1 MEQIVKL
8 VVEKTGIS
16 EEQAK
21 IAVETVIAQLKQR
34 LPEPYAKNLD
44 TLLASDLCGA
54 VDKLDD
60 VAGMLGGLG
69 GLLGK
74 KK

>member
-1 MEQIVKL
+1 METIVKL

-16 EEQAK
+16 EDQAK
-21 IAVETVIAQLKQR
+21 IAVETVLAQLKQR

-44 TLLASDLCGA
+44 TLLASDLSGA
-54 VDKLDD
+54 IDKLDD
-60 VAGMLGGLG
+60 VAGMLGGF
-69 GLLGK
+69 LGK

>member
-21 IAVETVIAQLKQR
+21 IAVETVIAQLKQ
-34 LPEPYAKNLD
+34 
-44 TLLASDLCGA
+44 
-54 VDKLDD
+54 DD

>member
-16 EEQAK
+16 EAQAQT
-21 IAVETVIAQLKQR
+21 AVETVIAQLKQR

-44 TLLASDLCGA
+44 TLLASDLSSA

-60 VAGMLGGLG
+60 VAGMLGGF
-69 GLLGK
+69 LGK